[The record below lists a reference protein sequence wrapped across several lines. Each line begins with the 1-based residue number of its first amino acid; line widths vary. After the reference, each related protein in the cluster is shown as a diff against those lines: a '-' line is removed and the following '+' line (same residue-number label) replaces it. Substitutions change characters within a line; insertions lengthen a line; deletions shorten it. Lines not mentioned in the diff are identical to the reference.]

1 MDPLALSIIT
11 CTLFLIYSISV
22 SMALIISESRL
33 QRSYELLDREMD
45 ISFRL
50 FAENE
55 LLKRN
60 KGKYGKK

>member
-1 MDPLALSIIT
+1 MQFF
-11 CTLFLIYSISV
+11 TLLFGMLIG
-22 SMALIISESRL
+22 ALIGYLLAYHLVISESRL

>member
-22 SMALIISESRL
+22 SMALINSESRL
-33 QRSYELLDREMD
+33 QRLYELLDREMG
-45 ISFRL
+45 ISSRL
-50 FAENE
+50 FLENE